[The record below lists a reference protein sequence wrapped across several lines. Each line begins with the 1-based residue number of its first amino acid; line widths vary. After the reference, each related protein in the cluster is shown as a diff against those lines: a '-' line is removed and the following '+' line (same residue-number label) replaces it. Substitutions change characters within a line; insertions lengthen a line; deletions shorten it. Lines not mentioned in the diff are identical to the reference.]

1 MICLCAATPKIRAA
15 ADPDRFAVSLAP
27 FARALTILFA
37 PAAFLL
43 SRLRGALAP
52 KSREDDPHKAAQDE
66 LLLLVDEAEQDGGL
80 AKEDGEL
87 LRSAIEFTD
96 LCADDILTHRTDL
109 EAVPDTATK
118 EEVARVFSESRY
130 SRILV
135 YSGDIDSIV
144 GVIHQ
149 KDFYVGTG
157 VTDKALAQIMTK
169 PCLSPIPPRSATCS
183 SSCSGRR
190 RTSPSSRDEY
200 GGTLGIVTMEDILE
214 ELVGDIWDEH
224 DEVVESIHKV
234 GEDALPGPGHGGPGG
249 PVRVPLHP
257 RRGDR
262 ELDRQRLG
270 HGAAGPRS
278 PQRGELPLRGL
289 AAHRAKA
296 DPRRVCEVEV
306 RRLPAEQTLAV

>member
-1 MICLCAATPKIRAA
+1 M
-15 ADPDRFAVSLAP
+15 
-27 FARALTILFA
+27 
-37 PAAFLL
+37 
-43 SRLRGALAP
+43 
-52 KSREDDPHKAAQDE
+52 
-66 LLLLVDEAEQDGGL
+66 LLVDEAEQDGGL

-169 PCLSPIPPRSATCS
+169 PLFVANSAKISDLLKLLQRQKAHIAVVT
-183 SSCSGRR
+183 
-190 RTSPSSRDEY
+190 DEY

-234 GEDALPGPGHGGPGG
+234 GEDAYQVLGTADLEDLFEFLCIRDEETESSTVSGWVMERLG
-249 PVRVPLHP
+249 RVPH
-257 RRGDR
+257 
-262 ELDRQRLG
+262 
-270 HGAAGPRS
+270 S
-278 PQRGELPLRGL
+278 GESFRYEGWLLT
-289 AAHRAKA
+289 AAKA